1 MSEKKPLVCPVC
13 GQEKPALALS
23 EFDCDRC
30 GFQNAY
36 LQYFA
41 GKVSQTQWETEVQN
55 ARAERQT
62 SQRAKVARLGQ
73 FTLGSHCVAFRNAEK
88 GLLSLALGS
97 GQLQVEKNVIGFS
110 SSERNDA
117 VVYANGTVKVFGTD
131 NSFGQRDTGTWSNI
145 QFVLSAPNCTYG
157 VTQDGDVLIQGTP
170 VEDTVR
176 QWRGIQ
182 TLASGGQHIV
192 GLRTDGTVL
201 LAGVLPDATAA
212 EQLKGWNHVTQIAA
226 ARDCV
231 VGLHEDGSVSFV
243 GKPNDPRGEIQQWR
257 DILAV
262 ACDNRY
268 VYGLT
273 RTGDLHLAGTCPS
286 FLDKGRSK
294 AVEWTNLMTISC
306 NAAGIGAVDSAGQLY
321 FAGTINGDYSRIAAL
336 WQEQIQPQME

>member
-1 MSEKKPLVCPVC
+1 MSKKKPLVCPVC

-23 EFDCDRC
+23 EFDCERC
-30 GFQNAY
+30 GFPNAY

-41 GKVSQTQWETEVQN
+41 GKASQTQWETEVRK
-55 ARAERQT
+55 ARAERQA
-62 SQRAKVARLGQ
+62 SQRADTAKLGY
-73 FTLGSHCVAFRNAEK
+73 FTLGSHCVALLNGKNAQ
-88 GLLSLALGS
+88 LSLALGN
-97 GQLQVEKNVIGFS
+97 GQLQVEKKAVGFS
-110 SSERNDA
+110 SGERNDA

-131 NSFGQRDTGTWSNI
+131 NSFGQRDTGAWNNI

-157 VTQDGDVLIQGTP
+157 VTRNGDVLTQGVP

-182 TLASGGQHIV
+182 TLACGGQHIV

-201 LAGVLPDATAA
+201 LGGALPDATAA
-212 EQLKGWNHVTQIAA
+212 DKLKEWNHVTQIAA

-257 DILAV
+257 DMLAV

-273 RTGDLHLAGTCPS
+273 RTGDLRLAGTCPS

-294 AVEWTNLMTISC
+294 AVEWRDLMAISC
-306 NAAGIGAVDSAGQLY
+306 NAAGIGAVDSSGRLY

-336 WQEQIQPQME
+336 WQEHIQPQM